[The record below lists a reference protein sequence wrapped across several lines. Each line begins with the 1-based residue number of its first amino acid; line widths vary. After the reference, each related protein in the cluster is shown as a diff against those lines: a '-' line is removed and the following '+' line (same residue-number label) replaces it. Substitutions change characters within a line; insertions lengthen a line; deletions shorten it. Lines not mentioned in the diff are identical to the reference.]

1 MKDDYMEIVEA
12 KLGYV
17 RCESEHLKTG
27 LGTIAFEEL
36 SRFDL
41 TVTFVPTRR

>member
-1 MKDDYMEIVEA
+1 MIYIEA
-12 KLGYV
+12 VGTKLSYV
-17 RCESEHLKTG
+17 RCENEHLKTG

-41 TVTFVPTRR
+41 TVTFVQTRR